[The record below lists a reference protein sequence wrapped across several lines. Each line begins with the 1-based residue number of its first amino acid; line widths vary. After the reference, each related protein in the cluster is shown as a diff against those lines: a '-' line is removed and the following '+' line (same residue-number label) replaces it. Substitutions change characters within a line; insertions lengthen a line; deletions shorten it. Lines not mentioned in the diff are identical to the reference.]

1 MQKTLYDLSK
11 ESPQKLELRESYKN
25 FKQLPFK
32 KHSPLVALV
41 SKYTIDIFNNKN
53 NDEAIK
59 YEIDCLDQVSLSNLG
74 NCSSWPKH
82 HSAQVAPSTVTP
94 GIHSMLPSIN
104 KEVASVEA
112 QYHCMSTTHKTI
124 KFLNKKQIPINA
136 SDQLAVHIQKKC
148 NGVTPQLLALPH
160 HFWPWKIFLFTQRS
174 SYWAV

>member
-1 MQKTLYDLSK
+1 MFDLSK

-74 NCSSWPKH
+74 NCSS
-82 HSAQVAPSTVTP
+82 
-94 GIHSMLPSIN
+94 
-104 KEVASVEA
+104 
-112 QYHCMSTTHKTI
+112 
-124 KFLNKKQIPINA
+124 
-136 SDQLAVHIQKKC
+136 
-148 NGVTPQLLALPH
+148 
-160 HFWPWKIFLFTQRS
+160 
-174 SYWAV
+174 